1 MKRIVLIADIV
12 SSREIKDRDRIQ
24 KKLKVTLQGINQT
37 SHSMLSPMTITL
49 GDEFQC
55 VYSNADEIFKHI
67 WKILYASYP
76 EKIRFS
82 FGIGKI
88 TTGINRSQAIGM
100 DGPAFY
106 EAREG
111 LEWLKQH
118 DYFFNITS
126 SNDSEMVSFTRNALF
141 LVSHN
146 IEGWNRNRIRI
157 MNLLTEGTQVR
168 SIVKMLGISEQAVYK
183 NIRSGGLEVILDLT
197 KNIAGALNN
206 MVKN

>member
-24 KKLKVTLQGINQT
+24 KKLKVTLQRINQK
-37 SHSMLSPMTITL
+37 SRSILSPMTITL

-67 WKILYASYP
+67 WEILYTSYP

-88 TTGINRSQAIGM
+88 TTGINRIQAIGM

-111 LEWLKQH
+111 LAWLKQQ
-118 DYFFNITS
+118 DYFFNIRS
-126 SNDSEMVSFTRNALF
+126 SNDSELVSFARNTLY

-146 IEGWNRNRIRI
+146 IESWNRNRIRI
-157 MNLLTEGTQVR
+157 MNLLTEGTQIK
-168 SIVKMLGISEQAVYK
+168 SIVKELRISEQAIYK
-183 NIRSGGLEVILDLT
+183 NISSGGLEVILDLT
-197 KNIAGALNN
+197 KNITGVLNN
-206 MVKN
+206 IVQN